1 MKMLPEAG
9 ITPKQIQKFLTV
21 MGEDLFSTEKIQSL
35 LHPEKVSQF
44 TVESEKLIRYMKDHD
59 DYTEKLNLQLE
70 EGITLLTI

>member
-1 MKMLPEAG
+1 MKMFPEAG
-9 ITPKQIQKFLTV
+9 ITPKQIQKFLTD
-21 MGEDLFSTEKIQSL
+21 MGEDLFSTVKIQSL